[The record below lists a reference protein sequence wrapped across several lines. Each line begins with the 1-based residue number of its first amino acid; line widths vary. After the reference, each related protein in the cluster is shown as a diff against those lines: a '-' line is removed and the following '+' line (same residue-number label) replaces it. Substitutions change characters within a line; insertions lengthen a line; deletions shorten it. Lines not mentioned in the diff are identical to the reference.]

1 MEVFFSLAADRE
13 VAGLRR
19 KINNGPRNGNN
30 SSSNNNARN
39 QHGSS
44 LPINDQLPSPP
55 RGQTFGPRRGL
66 APNANTALPTTNAEN
81 SSSVLRRQRR
91 PRNAASEQVNAGT
104 RLQQDNAQQARR
116 PPPQGNGQTN
126 NANQAQNRRIT
137 RGPRNN
143 SANPSNSHPNADSG
157 RPARRNNPNPRRLN
171 QNNQTSNSGGNASSN
186 NDPPI
191 SKRAAKRRRAKERKA
206 EVARQQQSAQ
216 NVVVQS
222 QPARTVTASANQAA
236 TPTQPQNNAQNHSS
250 RGQTTTRVVETIPV
264 VRFGSIPSTSAAHQS
279 PTSLL
284 ASVAAREP
292 SGPPPVVVSS
302 RPAYPSS
309 SNSSGNGW
317 RSLASRIPASA
328 GPLNN
333 EPNARPSQQGATTT
347 ADANR
352 APTLLNRLQN
362 DSLTHGR
369 RNDMTTRTT
378 GAASGW
384 RSRVGT
390 LNSTA
395 PQTSTFRQ
403 TRVTPQ
409 EPPNSQQSRLP
420 PAPSSS
426 TLTSLPTRPHSA
438 WSVTPNRSD
447 PPSRGRD
454 LGASSLAVP
463 DFIVVPDSSDDEPTP
478 RWSASR
484 PRVLAANVSVRGR
497 GLGVSSLAVPDF
509 IVVPDSSDD
518 DERTL
523 RWSTSR
529 PRVLATSV
537 SVPAARSGPSR
548 RTVSICSICLDSS
561 DEFPSRPP
569 TTRCAHTPTVCA
581 PCLEEHISHAI
592 LSSGFTAISC
602 PEDGCRQTMEY
613 FEVKTGA
620 RKNRCFERVPH
631 VMLDRSMKAV
641 PTLRLSLAESAV
653 PNLALRTTYH
663 GTLDLLARN
672 ILLGARLL
680 MRRRIVQA
688 KNVLAVLQRRARTLA
703 VDAGSKKQRA
713 AII

>member
-13 VAGLRR
+13 AAGLRR

-55 RGQTFGPRRGL
+55 RGQTFGPHRGL
-66 APNANTALPTTNAEN
+66 APNANTVLPTTNAEN

-91 PRNAASEQVNAGT
+91 PRNAASEQANAGT
-104 RLQQDNAQQARR
+104 RSQQDNARRARL
-116 PPPQGNGQTN
+116 PPQGNGQTN

-157 RPARRNNPNPRRLN
+157 RPARCNNPNPRRLN
-171 QNNQTSNSGGNASSN
+171 QNNHSSNNGGNASSN

-191 SKRAAKRRRAKERKA
+191 SKRTAKRRRAKERKA

-216 NVVVQS
+216 NVVVQP
-222 QPARTVTASANQAA
+222 QPIRTVTASANQAA
-236 TPTQPQNNAQNHSS
+236 TPTQPQNNAQNRSH
-250 RGQTTTRVVETIPV
+250 REEATARAVETIPA
-264 VRFGSIPSTSAAHQS
+264 VRFGSISSGTSAAHQP
-279 PTSLL
+279 PTSLP

-302 RPAYPSS
+302 RNTYPSS
-309 SNSSGNGW
+309 SNSSRNGW

-328 GPLNN
+328 GPLNS
-333 EPNARPSQQGATTT
+333 EPNPRPSQQGATTT

-362 DSLTHGR
+362 DPLIHGR
-369 RNDMTTRTT
+369 RNDTTTRTT
-378 GAASGW
+378 GVISGL

-395 PQTSTFRQ
+395 PQTSTLRP

-409 EPPNSQQSRLP
+409 EPPTSRQSRLP
-420 PAPSSS
+420 LAPSSS
-426 TLTSLPTRPHSA
+426 TLTSLPTRPHST
-438 WSVTPNRSD
+438 WSITPNRSD
-447 PPSRGRD
+447 LPPRGRG
-454 LGASSLAVP
+454 LGFSSLAVP
-463 DFIVVPDSSDDEPTP
+463 DFIVVPDSSDDEEWTP
-478 RWSASR
+478 RRSINR
-484 PRVLAANVSVRGR
+484 PQVLATNVSV
-497 GLGVSSLAVPDF
+497 P
-509 IVVPDSSDD
+509 
-518 DERTL
+518 T
-523 RWSTSR
+523 
-529 PRVLATSV
+529 
-537 SVPAARSGPSR
+537 ARSGPSR
-548 RTVSICSICLDSS
+548 STFSICSICLDLS

-569 TTRCAHTPTVCA
+569 TTRCTHTPTVCA
-581 PCLEEHISHAI
+581 PCLEQHISHAI

-602 PEDGCRQTMEY
+602 PEAGCRQTMEY

-620 RKNRCFERVPH
+620 RKNRCFERYEALVLRRALQNEPNF
-631 VMLDRSMKAV
+631 VWCKS
-641 PTLRLSLAESAV
+641 PTCDAGQRMLRLSLAESAV
-653 PNLALRTTYH
+653 LNLALRTTYH

-672 ILLGARLL
+672 ILLDARLL
-680 MRRRIVQA
+680 MRRRIVRA
-688 KNVLAVLQRRARTLA
+688 KNVLAVLQRRARTLD
-703 VDAGSKKQRA
+703 VDAELKRQRA